1 MDERARQIRQV
12 QLQAMAVASALVE
25 AEDIDLWL
33 EARDL
38 AVRAVMA
45 ARIKRSSGPEPHE
58 DGPGHTS

>member
-45 ARIKRSSGPEPHE
+45 ARIRRSSGPEPQE